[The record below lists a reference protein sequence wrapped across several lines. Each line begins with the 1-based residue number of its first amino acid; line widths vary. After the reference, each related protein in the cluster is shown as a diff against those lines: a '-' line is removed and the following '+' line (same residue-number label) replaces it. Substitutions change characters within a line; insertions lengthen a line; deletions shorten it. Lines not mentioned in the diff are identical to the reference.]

1 MPATTSVDGNDN
13 EQWRTTKMTF
23 GKKFPENNQ
32 EMEKVPGT
40 FGDGRAARS
49 RARRATT
56 NVVKLDLM
64 TKRVAESRDLMMAS
78 YGGAAMMSVQEL
90 SREGAGPPQPFIW
103 RKNQERPIDA
113 SPPTSPIPAIDLE
126 LLFSSDGDSRMGEM
140 EKLLSALKSW
150 GLFQVMGGGR
160 IVKDEIKHPRQA
172 AVEAE
177 HMGVEQLAVG
187 HGIPTSL
194 IDDVGKVSRE
204 YFDLPKEEKEKF
216 SKAVY
221 KEGDEKDEIA
231 SEDEIRDWCDHLYL
245 LVLPE
250 DERDM
255 SLWPENPC
263 KLRY

>member
-1 MPATTSVDGNDN
+1 
-13 EQWRTTKMTF
+13 
-23 GKKFPENNQ
+23 
-32 EMEKVPGT
+32 
-40 FGDGRAARS
+40 
-49 RARRATT
+49 
-56 NVVKLDLM
+56 
-64 TKRVAESRDLMMAS
+64 MMAS

-150 GLFQVMGGGR
+150 GLFQ
-160 IVKDEIKHPRQA
+160 
-172 AVEAE
+172 
-177 HMGVEQLAVG
+177 AVG

-221 KEGDEKDEIA
+221 KDGDEKDEIA

>member
-1 MPATTSVDGNDN
+1 
-13 EQWRTTKMTF
+13 
-23 GKKFPENNQ
+23 
-32 EMEKVPGT
+32 
-40 FGDGRAARS
+40 
-49 RARRATT
+49 
-56 NVVKLDLM
+56 
-64 TKRVAESRDLMMAS
+64 
-78 YGGAAMMSVQEL
+78 
-90 SREGAGPPQPFIW
+90 
-103 RKNQERPIDA
+103 
-113 SPPTSPIPAIDLE
+113 
-126 LLFSSDGDSRMGEM
+126 MGEM

-150 GLFQVMGGGR
+150 GLFQFKPITTIINRINGLGRRKRDGLLILQIMGGGR
-160 IVKDEIKHPRQA
+160 IVKDEIKHLRQV

-177 HMGVEQLAVG
+177 HMGVEQLVRQNSEPWSEEINAVG

-221 KEGDEKDEIA
+221 KEGDENDEIA

-250 DERDM
+250 DDRDM

>member
-1 MPATTSVDGNDN
+1 
-13 EQWRTTKMTF
+13 
-23 GKKFPENNQ
+23 
-32 EMEKVPGT
+32 
-40 FGDGRAARS
+40 
-49 RARRATT
+49 
-56 NVVKLDLM
+56 
-64 TKRVAESRDLMMAS
+64 MMAS

-221 KEGDEKDEIA
+221 KDGDEKDEIA
-231 SEDEIRDWCDHLYL
+231 SEDEIRSWCDHLYL